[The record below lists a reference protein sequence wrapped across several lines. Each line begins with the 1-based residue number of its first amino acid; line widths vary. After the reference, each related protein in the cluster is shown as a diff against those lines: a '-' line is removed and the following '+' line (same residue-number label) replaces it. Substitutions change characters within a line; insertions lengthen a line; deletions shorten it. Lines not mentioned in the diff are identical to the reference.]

1 MKKKKSSIG
10 CLFWIALILLVL
22 VIFLLN
28 RKTISNVIE
37 STGFLNIL
45 TKEEESEKK
54 PEVKRKPIEEE
65 AEGETEQEEPEIIE
79 IPLSEEKEETEQREE
94 SEEEAPPA
102 VEEEEPGIPQV
113 EESSEEEAQNLRNA
127 RLYFI
132 DVDETGS
139 IRLQGVIRPVY
150 YTDAP
155 LTETIQALLRG
166 LLPSELNQEL
176 ITLIPED
183 TRLLSATVRDG
194 TAFLNFNEDF
204 KFNTLGSEG
213 LRAQIRQIVY
223 TATEFSSVKNV
234 QILIEGKKQDYL
246 GPEGV
251 FIGKPLN
258 RNSF

>member
-1 MKKKKSSIG
+1 MMKKKKSSIG
-10 CLFWIALILLVL
+10 CLFWVALILLVL
-22 VIFLLN
+22 VIFFLN

-37 STGFLNIL
+37 STGFLNVL
-45 TKEEESEKK
+45 TKEKETEETL
-54 PEVKRKPIEEE
+54 EVKRKSIEED
-65 AEGETEQEEPEIIE
+65 QEPEVKQDREPEIIE
-79 IPLSEEKEETEQREE
+79 IPPSEEPEE
-94 SEEEAPPA
+94 SGKTEKL
-102 VEEEEPGIPQV
+102 EEEEKPGIPQV
-113 EESSEEEAQNLRNA
+113 EDTSEEGARNLRNA

-132 DVDETGS
+132 DVDDEGT

-150 YTDAP
+150 YIDAP
-155 LTETIQALLRG
+155 LTETIKALLGG

-183 TRLLSATVRDG
+183 TRLLSATVREG

-213 LRAQIRQIVY
+213 LRAQLEQIVF